1 VQRLEQTI
9 QQAVFDHL
17 RFRGK
22 PGIVFWHTPN
32 GAFLGGKRNRRGA
45 SIQGAIMKK
54 NGVRAGVSDVLIF
67 HDAKLFALELKSPK
81 GRPSEAQLEFIAD
94 VEAAGGFTCIA
105 EGVDEAVKALESWQL
120 LRGRAA

>member
-1 VQRLEQTI
+1 MQRPEQAV

-54 NGVRAGVSDVLIF
+54 NGVRAGVSDVLIL
-67 HDAKLFALELKSPK
+67 HDQKFFALELKAPG
-81 GRPSEAQLEFIAD
+81 GRASAAQLEFIAD
-94 VEAAGGFTCIA
+94 IENAGGFTCIA
-105 EGVDEAVKALESWQL
+105 EGVDAAIAALERWQL

>member
-1 VQRLEQTI
+1 MQRLEQTI

-17 RFRGK
+17 RFRGV
-22 PGIVFWHTPN
+22 PGAVYWHTPQ
-32 GAFLGGKRNRRGA
+32 GAYYGGKRNRRGV

-54 NGVRAGVSDVLIF
+54 NGVRAGVSDVLIL
-67 HDAKLFALELKSPK
+67 HDQKFFALELKSPG
-81 GRPSEAQLEFIAD
+81 GRASAAQLEFIAD

-120 LRGRAA
+120 LKGRAA

>member
-1 VQRLEQTI
+1 MQRPEQAV

-22 PGIVFWHTPN
+22 PGIVYWHTPN

-67 HDAKLFALELKSPK
+67 HNAKLFALELKAPK
-81 GRPSEAQLEFIAD
+81 GRPTEAQLAFIAD
-94 VEAAGGFTCIA
+94 VEKAGGFTCIA
-105 EGVDEAVKALESWQL
+105 EGVDEAVQKLEEWKL
-120 LRGRAA
+120 LRGVRT